1 MKSVLISIQPK
12 WVNKIA
18 SGEKTIE
25 VRKTRPKLETP
36 FKCYIYETT
45 AKYKTRLLGLNCT
58 CQGKGKVIG
67 EFVCDKIV
75 EHESEF
81 WDDETYES
89 IGYIDYDEEYGERE
103 KYIFAENGEE
113 NTLCKHSCLT
123 WNELREYIGQDIKT
137 FYGWHISDL
146 KIYDKPKELSEFYSA
161 KCDMPCE
168 NKKRGFN
175 MDFCMAYE
183 NGGHFCKEL
192 NCDKKRLT
200 RPPQSWCYVESGVQC
215 E

>member
-1 MKSVLISIQPK
+1 MKSVLISIQPY
-12 WVNKIA
+12 WVFLIIAKIM
-18 SGEKTIE
+18 GWEVEQHKNIE
-25 VRKTRPKLETP
+25 VRKNFPQDEKWDKIAKIYCSKDRKSFNLIPK
-36 FKCYIYETT
+36 
-45 AKYKTRLLGLNCT
+45 KYQPLMQKFLG
-58 CQGKGKVIG
+58 KIIG
-67 EFVCDKIV
+67 EFTCDKIYKIDADSV
-75 EHESEF
+75 D
-81 WDDETYES
+81 WIYIAETYCKYFYEAKDLNCCLS
-89 IGYIDYDEEYGERE
+89 DGELYSYS
-103 KYIFAENGEE
+103 KG
-113 NTLCKHSCLT
+113 LCL
-123 WNELREYIGQDIKT
+123 
-137 FYGWHISDL
+137 YGWHISNL

-183 NGGHFCKEL
+183 NGSHFCKEL